1 MINIVFVDDEYIH
14 EKVWHKYLKDVDFK
28 YFISIYESP
37 KKALEEIA
45 NFGYNT
51 IIVLDMKM
59 DELDGDKFL
68 HAIREKDIFIP
79 VIIYSA
85 NAMMGKTTN
94 LNQLIKDN
102 IFSYIDKGQHEE
114 LVRTIKDAATMIKDA
129 IPLELSEALHEFLNK
144 RPERKETLI
153 LTKDNQKLTL
163 QEVENEIN
171 KKSEIG
177 IDYQKALY
185 KMSFE
190 RLIRQEEK
198 L

>member
-28 YFISIYESP
+28 YFITIYDSP
-37 KKALEEIA
+37 KKALEEIV
-45 NFGYNT
+45 NFGHNT

-85 NAMMGKTTN
+85 NAMMGSNSN

-114 LVRTIKDAATMIKDA
+114 LVKTIHAAVTMIKDA
-129 IPLELSEALHEFLNK
+129 IPLELSEALDEYI
-144 RPERKETLI
+144 ERHPT
-153 LTKDNQKLTL
+153 QKNIKFSTANGRQISLG
-163 QEVENEIN
+163 EIVNELYKQTPDAIEYA
-171 KKSEIG
+171 KS
-177 IDYQKALY
+177 LY

-190 RLIRQEEK
+190 DLLREK
-198 L
+198 KKL